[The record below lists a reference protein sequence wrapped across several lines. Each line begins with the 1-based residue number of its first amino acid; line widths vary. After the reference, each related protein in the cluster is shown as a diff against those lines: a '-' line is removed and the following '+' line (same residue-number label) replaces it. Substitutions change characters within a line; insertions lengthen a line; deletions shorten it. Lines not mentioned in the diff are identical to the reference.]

1 MTVPGHPDSPRQLI
15 VWAIFAVGVAALLA
29 WVLYLVREVLL
40 LVYIS
45 GLFAI
50 GFSPV
55 VRLIER
61 QRLLPI
67 GSRGLPRWVAI
78 LVVYLTLLGALT
90 GVGFLVL
97 PPLVRQARELATDLP
112 RLTAQAQQYL
122 IERGLLQEPITL
134 KEAIQ
139 QAPGKPSDAVG
150 TILTALWGFLGGVI
164 GIATILILTFYLLI
178 EAEALVKAFVRLFP
192 RDRRPWVAAV
202 SRDISRKVSA
212 WLAGQVLLAAV
223 IGVTSAIG
231 LGLLGVP
238 YFYVLA
244 VIAAIGELLPMVGP
258 VLAGIPAMAVAWSVS
273 WQLALAVGV
282 FYLVQQQLEANLL
295 VPKVMQ
301 RQLGVN
307 PLTVLIALLVGSA
320 LLGVIGALLA
330 VPTVA
335 IVQVLVQE
343 LWLKDEPAPSDD
355 VA

>member
-1 MTVPGHPDSPRQLI
+1 VTSAPESPRRLI
-15 VWAIFAVGVAALLA
+15 VWAVVTVAAASVLA
-29 WVLYLVREVLL
+29 WGLYLVRDVLL
-40 LVYIS
+40 LVYVS

-67 GSRGLPRWVAI
+67 GPRRVPRWLAI
-78 LVVYLTLLGALT
+78 LVVYLVILGALT

-97 PPLVRQARELATDLP
+97 PPLVGQARELANELP

-122 IERGLLQEPITL
+122 VDRGLLQEPITL

-139 QAPGKPSDAVG
+139 QAPGKPTDAVG
-150 TILTALWGFLGGVI
+150 TIMTALWGFFGGVV
-164 GIATILILTFYLLI
+164 GVATILILTFYLLI
-178 EAEALVKAFVRLFP
+178 EADGLVAGFVRLFP
-192 RDRRPWVAAV
+192 RDRRARVAGVAH
-202 SRDISRKVSA
+202 DIARKVAA
-212 WLAGQVLLAAV
+212 WLAGQFLLAAV

-231 LGLLGVP
+231 LGLMRVP

-244 VIAAIGELLPMVGP
+244 LLAAVGEFLPIIGP
-258 VLAGIPAMAVAWSVS
+258 VLAAIPAIAVAWSVS
-273 WQLALAVGV
+273 WKLALAVGLY
-282 FYLVQQQLEANLL
+282 YLVQQQLEANFL
-295 VPKVMQ
+295 VPKIME
-301 RQLGVN
+301 RQLGVS
-307 PLTVLIALLVGSA
+307 PVTVLIAVLVGTS

-330 VPTVA
+330 VPSAA

-343 LWLKDEPAPSDD
+343 LLTEEPGD